1 MSRCPYPQTF
11 IDPVSGVK
19 VTNSQ
24 YMVWHE
30 GYEAHKMEM
39 VEQAKF
45 MEMYMLEL
53 SETVA
58 KVKELKREL
67 EKQKN
72 QFKLQS

>member
-1 MSRCPYPQTF
+1 VSRCPYPQTF

-19 VTNSQ
+19 VTNSR
-24 YMVWHE
+24 YLLWHE

-45 MEMYMLEL
+45 MEMYMLQL
-53 SETVA
+53 SEDVA
-58 KVKELKREL
+58 KIKELKREL

>member
-19 VTNSQ
+19 MTNSQ

-30 GYEAHKMEM
+30 GYEAHKMEI
-39 VEQAKF
+39 VQQAKF
-45 MEMYMLEL
+45 MEMYMLQL
-53 SETVA
+53 SEDVA
-58 KVKELKREL
+58 KIKEIKREL

-72 QFKLQS
+72 QFKL

>member
-19 VTNSQ
+19 MTNSQ

-72 QFKLQS
+72 QFRLQS

>member
-24 YMVWHE
+24 YLLWHE
-30 GYEAHKMEM
+30 GYEAHKMEI
-39 VEQAKF
+39 VQQAKF
-45 MEMYMLEL
+45 MEMYMLQL
-53 SETVA
+53 SEDVA
-58 KVKELKREL
+58 KIKELKREL

>member
-19 VTNSQ
+19 MTNSQ

-45 MEMYMLEL
+45 MEMYMLQL
-53 SETVA
+53 SEDVA
-58 KVKELKREL
+58 KIKELKREL

-72 QFKLQS
+72 QFKL

>member
-1 MSRCPYPQTF
+1 VSRCPYPQTL

-24 YMVWHE
+24 YLLWHE

-72 QFKLQS
+72 QFRLQS

>member
-1 MSRCPYPQTF
+1 VSRCPYPQTF

-72 QFKLQS
+72 QFRLQS

>member
-72 QFKLQS
+72 QFRLQS

>member
-1 MSRCPYPQTF
+1 VSRCPYPQTF

-30 GYEAHKMEM
+30 GYEAHKMEIG
-39 VEQAKF
+39 EQVKF
-45 MEMYMLEL
+45 LETYVLQL
-53 SETVA
+53 SEAVA

-72 QFKLQS
+72 QFKYKN